1 MTDYEAATLAIR
13 SASLWA
19 VYGQIAATVTIGL
32 GQIAVVGWGI
42 HTMQHATE
50 RRADDARDE
59 ARRLTVAD
67 ERRHAEAMQ
76 ALDLQRQAL
85 ETLIARTGRTG
96 ADA

>member
-1 MTDYEAATLAIR
+1 MTEYEAATLAIR

-19 VYGQIAATVTIGL
+19 VAATAAIGL
-32 GQIAVVGWGI
+32 GQIAVVAWGI

-67 ERRHAEAMQ
+67 ERHHAEAMQ

-85 ETLIARTGRTG
+85 EALIARTGRSG

>member
-1 MTDYEAATLAIR
+1 MTEYEAATLAIR

-19 VYGQIAATVTIGL
+19 IHGQIAAAVAIGL
-32 GQIAVVGWGI
+32 GQIAVVAWGI
-42 HTMQHATE
+42 RAMQRATE

-59 ARRLTVAD
+59 ARRLTAAD

-96 ADA
+96 ADT